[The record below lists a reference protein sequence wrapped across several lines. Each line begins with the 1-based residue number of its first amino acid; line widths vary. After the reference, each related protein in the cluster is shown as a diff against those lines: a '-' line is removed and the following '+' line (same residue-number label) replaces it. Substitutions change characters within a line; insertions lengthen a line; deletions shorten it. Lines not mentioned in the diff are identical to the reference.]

1 MADKKFYEE
10 NYTPEQQKIANEI
23 IALEKAALD
32 KYYKGDMSGYLNL
45 WSKKNFTYFDA
56 NTVLR
61 IDKYEEVADFLN
73 KYVAGRM
80 YADSYEFVSPRV
92 QIGADMV
99 VLTYQLHADTT
110 LIEMHYNVIEVFQ
123 KEDGEWK
130 VIHSTWDLITPF
142 SPDVKR
148 PKTKIIV

>member
-92 QIGADMV
+92 QIGADMA

-123 KEDGEWK
+123 KEDVEWK

>member
-1 MADKKFYEE
+1 MADKKFYEK

-32 KYYKGDMSGYLNL
+32 KYYKGDMSGFLNL
-45 WSKKNFTYFDA
+45 WSKDNFTYFDA
-56 NTVLR
+56 NTVVR

-73 KYVAGRM
+73 KYIAGKM
-80 YADSYEFVSPRV
+80 KADSYEFVSPRV
-92 QIGADMV
+92 QFGADMA

-110 LIEMHYNVIEVFQ
+110 LIEMHYNVIEIFQ
-123 KEDGEWK
+123 KVDGAWK

-142 SPDVKR
+142 SPDIKR
-148 PKTKIIV
+148 PKTKIIA